1 MGKRKGK
8 QLILAV
14 CSFWLLLVL
23 AGCGNL
29 DVNPGNGRVR
39 GDRQEETAEPMEDKE
54 EGKGNLTGR
63 QEEPEEGQ
71 MDSTERQE
79 EPEEGQEN
87 LTGRQEEPEEGQM
100 DSTERQE
107 EPEEGPGNLT
117 GRQEE
122 GPGKGRKEVLRKSE
136 FGSVDWFRDDSGSNT
151 QLVDGWLYGYWSRQL
166 CRVNVKSL
174 KTQVLYETLSP
185 QDGSFCISDGYVYFL
200 ERRRADDLEGA
211 KADLRCVKCDGTDSK
226 VLAEQIEVHEYC
238 AYEMS
243 VYGDI
248 LYLYCRYGEME
259 DSLFFRL
266 TGEGTAVKADFK
278 DTLYALL
285 PDGIQDACEN
295 KRYRELPNIAS
306 CMGYFGYAFVCDGEE
321 KLYRFRPESG
331 KLEEFP
337 LPELNTF
344 GYLFATGEAL
354 VYLQDG
360 DTWYTASLDDPERVE
375 KIGKLDCYGID
386 FWDEKGIYVVDQE
399 YGADSFGVTRLG
411 WDGKREVLHY
421 WLRRP
426 RLGVSVYG
434 DYLDVMYSDGD
445 FLYYDRLDQG
455 DGIICRVALEG
466 DEDSATKIHVYYD
479 SPVKGIS
486 VAESFDTIFTAE
498 QSGAEGSFSMTKVY
512 LTEDTNTAGR
522 INGFLE
528 ELYTGESEY
537 MEELMEEVRAT
548 VSSEWTGDGW
558 VSGTIVEYSTN
569 CSINYID
576 EQYIGFELYWYQYF
590 QGAAHGIYGS
600 TEYLFSRST
609 GERLGITDVVKNTE
623 AEICAIIAPYV
634 EAKAEWGTDDEGWE
648 SILLEEE
655 RIFLTQEGIGI
666 HFDVYEMTCYASGAL
681 DIIVPYEAFE
691 LCQPGEAELMRF

>member
-71 MDSTERQE
+71 RDSTERQE

-512 LTEDTNTAGR
+512 LTEDTKTAGR

>member
-1 MGKRKGK
+1 MIELREKEKSRKWGGAIMGKRKGK

-39 GDRQEETAEPMEDKE
+39 GDRQEETAESVEDKE

-63 QEEPEEGQ
+63 QEDEEGQ
-71 MDSTERQE
+71 R
-79 EPEEGQEN
+79 
-87 LTGRQEEPEEGQM
+87 

-512 LTEDTNTAGR
+512 LTEDTKTAGR

>member
-1 MGKRKGK
+1 MGGAIMGKRKGK

-39 GDRQEETAEPMEDKE
+39 GDRQEETAESVEDKE

-71 MDSTERQE
+71 R
-79 EPEEGQEN
+79 
-87 LTGRQEEPEEGQM
+87 

-512 LTEDTNTAGR
+512 LTEDTKTAGR

>member
-1 MGKRKGK
+1 MGGAIMTKRKGK

-39 GDRQEETAEPMEDKE
+39 GDRQEETAESVEDKE

-71 MDSTERQE
+71 RDSTERQE

-87 LTGRQEEPEEGQM
+87 LT
-100 DSTERQE
+100 ERQE
-107 EPEEGPGNLT
+107 EPEEGLGNLT

-512 LTEDTNTAGR
+512 LTEDTKTAGR

>member
-1 MGKRKGK
+1 MIYLDSAATTLEKPGTVPRAAAWAMTH
-8 QLILAV
+8 LA
-14 CSFWLLLVL
+14 S
-23 AGCGNL
+23 
-29 DVNPGNGRVR
+29 PGR
-39 GDRQEETAEPMEDKE
+39 GGHRPAMAAADTA
-54 EGKGNLTGR
+54 
-63 QEEPEEGQ
+63 
-71 MDSTERQE
+71 
-79 EPEEGQEN
+79 
-87 LTGRQEEPEEGQM
+87 
-100 DSTERQE
+100 
-107 EPEEGPGNLT
+107 
-117 GRQEE
+117 
-122 GPGKGRKEVLRKSE
+122 
-136 FGSVDWFRDDSGSNT
+136 FA
-151 QLVDGWLYGYWSRQL
+151 
-166 CRVNVKSL
+166 CR
-174 KTQVLYETLSP
+174 EAAA
-185 QDGSFCISDGYVYFL
+185 
-200 ERRRADDLEGA
+200 R
-211 KADLRCVKCDGTDSK
+211 
-226 VLAEQIEVHEYC
+226 
-238 AYEMS
+238 
-243 VYGDI
+243 
-248 LYLYCRYGEME
+248 
-259 DSLFFRL
+259 LFH
-266 TGEGTAVKADFK
+266 
-278 DTLYALL
+278 
-285 PDGIQDACEN
+285 
-295 KRYRELPNIAS
+295 
-306 CMGYFGYAFVCDGEE
+306 M
-321 KLYRFRPESG
+321 
-331 KLEEFP
+331 
-337 LPELNTF
+337 
-344 GYLFATGEAL
+344 
-354 VYLQDG
+354 
-360 DTWYTASLDDPERVE
+360 DDPERVE

-512 LTEDTNTAGR
+512 LTEDTKTAGR

>member
-1 MGKRKGK
+1 MD
-8 QLILAV
+8 
-14 CSFWLLLVL
+14 ST
-23 AGCGNL
+23 
-29 DVNPGNGRVR
+29 
-39 GDRQEETAEPMEDKE
+39 E
-54 EGKGNLTGR
+54 R

-71 MDSTERQE
+71 ENLTERQE

-512 LTEDTNTAGR
+512 LTEDTKTAGR

>member
-1 MGKRKGK
+1 MTKRKGK

-39 GDRQEETAEPMEDKE
+39 GDRQEETAESVEDKE

-71 MDSTERQE
+71 RDSTERQE

-87 LTGRQEEPEEGQM
+87 LT
-100 DSTERQE
+100 ERQE
-107 EPEEGPGNLT
+107 EPEEGLGNLT

-512 LTEDTNTAGR
+512 LTEDTKTAGR